1 MDLKNLVIL
10 ISKLRDLDKSAEF
23 ASEIEILETAIE
35 NTDERGY
42 ELIQDDYNRLAQK
55 IDLLDF
61 STVASL
67 RYRLRSACYLLFS
80 VQNKLLHILH
90 PFN

>member
-1 MDLKNLVIL
+1 MDFKNLVIL

-23 ASEIEILETAIE
+23 ASEIEILETAIK

-55 IDLLDF
+55 IENAIA
-61 STVASL
+61 VEKKERN
-67 RYRLRSACYLLFS
+67 RYERG
-80 VQNKLLHILH
+80 
-90 PFN
+90 